1 MKYKECSLTI
11 TATAVL
17 STPCYKLFLN
27 HISVSQN
34 KWIMANPRFLMCNTW
49 PVLPS
54 PAWAC
59 FCHAHWPALGNYPSQ
74 GKARL
79 LVEYPVLTE
88 VQIPVYPCKQDND
101 LLHVNLHSW
110 LPVGHIPFPLSLA
123 DHPAFPQQLILL
135 LGSITFSFFSGTHL

>member
-27 HISVSQN
+27 HISVSQT
-34 KWIMANPRFLMCNTW
+34 KWIAANPGFLMCNTW
-49 PVLPS
+49 PNHLPS

-59 FCHAHWPALGNYPSQ
+59 FCHAHWPALGNSPSQ

-79 LVEYPVLTE
+79 PVEYPVLTE
-88 VQIPVYPCKQDND
+88 VQIPGYPCKQDSD
-101 LLHVNLHSW
+101 LLHVYLHSW
-110 LPVGHIPFPLSLA
+110 LLVGHIPSFPLSLA
-123 DHPAFPQQLILL
+123 DNTFPQ
-135 LGSITFSFFSGTHL
+135 